1 MLEIVLWFGFIT
13 AIGEFILLRTLSRK
27 LRLWLTGPGAVI
39 THFGFAAFNLWIHWG
54 TVTGTMTA
62 VVAFIVSTVV
72 CHFVRRFEKPVA
84 VAA

>member
-13 AIGEFILLRTLSRK
+13 AIGEFILLKTLPRR
-27 LRLWLTGPGAVI
+27 LRAWLVGPGQHL

-72 CHFVRRFEKPVA
+72 CDFVRRTTTRSA
-84 VAA
+84 